1 MNAVDESR
9 RMSKATW
16 VAAMFSDLVDWIRR
30 RPVETPPAVVAIRHS
45 ADTRM
50 TLWLIA
56 GSDLV
61 TAVAIDLML
70 PPTLRPLH
78 LGLEAVLL
86 TIVLGITAM
95 TSRAPHLLG
104 DGELRVRTG
113 PFGEVAV
120 PLASIRTVRAVHERV
135 DGFGLRA
142 GPEDDKA
149 VACSTAAG
157 TTLSIEVEPPV
168 PVRLRKGGVVE
179 ARVLRFSAD
188 EPSVAARLIR
198 GAVADAQG

>member
-1 MNAVDESR
+1 ML
-9 RMSKATW
+9 
-16 VAAMFSDLVDWIRR
+16 SDLVDWIRR
-30 RPVETPPAVVAIRHS
+30 RPVEMPPTVAAIRHS

-61 TAVAIDLML
+61 TAAAIDLML
-70 PPTLRPLH
+70 PPRFRPLH

-86 TIVLGITAM
+86 TLVLGVTAM
-95 TSRAPHLLG
+95 MSRAPHLLG

-113 PFGEVAV
+113 PFGEVCV
-120 PLASIRTVRAVHERV
+120 PLASIRTVRAAHGRV

-142 GPEDDKA
+142 DPEDDEA

-157 TTLSIEVEPPV
+157 TTLSVEVRPPV
-168 PVRLRKGGVVE
+168 PVRLRKGRVVE
-179 ARVLRFSAD
+179 AGVVRFSAD

-198 GAVADAQG
+198 EAVADARG

>member
-9 RMSKATW
+9 RTSKATW

-30 RPVETPPAVVAIRHS
+30 RPVEVPPAAVAIRHS

-56 GSDLV
+56 GSDV
-61 TAVAIDLML
+61 ATAVAIDLML
-70 PPTLRPLH
+70 PPRFRPLH

-86 TIVLGITAM
+86 TIVLGVTAM
-95 TSRAPHLLG
+95 MSRAPHLLG
-104 DGELRVRTG
+104 GGELRGRTG

-120 PLASIRTVRAVHERV
+120 PLASIRAVRAAHGRV

-142 GPEDDKA
+142 DPEDDEA

-179 ARVLRFSAD
+179 AGVVRFSAD

-198 GAVADAQG
+198 GAVADARG